1 MRTPPIEVKEFFAQR
16 RSIQAFYEQYG
27 GLTIYRSVNKKND
40 DELLYLVSPMK
51 GLRPLLKKRVSC
63 KSPYLARILEIGTV
77 PETSHPYW
85 VCALDLGSKF
95 EELLNEY
102 KPARLC
108 RLLRHVA
115 IGLSILHNN
124 KVYHG
129 DVRSSNVWVRHKSA
143 GEEAFLVGVS
153 IDQWANMIGP
163 PSPKLEQAR
172 YMAPERTMGEPSS
185 KKTDIYAFAVMV
197 YRALSGSYPF
207 DGTESFSIS
216 ASHATEPVPTPI
228 VPFDDTLW
236 DMLTKCLAKD
246 PKDRPDSLLPFIE
259 LLGLYEQ
266 ESRTVH
272 QEPPRELSSEEATPA
287 FFSPAEQMPPSSEEE
302 PVVEQEM
309 PEPVSMER
317 SSVDREFPQ
326 LQEMDALVEEELVD
340 FQFSDNQPSFS
351 EGHNLEEHNVQEQE
365 VERASEDRHMADD
378 ELTIPPIIPEPPQ
391 MERTDW
397 SLQQREQTG
406 EVLNEVPKQQEKPPV
421 SLESNTEESE
431 KEVPVEDEDSYRPA
445 VVEEELLY
453 VPEPELEAISPEDES
468 EHTQTETLH
477 LVDDLDSETMYT
489 VEQSEYS
496 GTEPET
502 MEHTESEDRTVVP
515 ARIRI
520 ENAGS
525 PEDALAVPKLSV
537 SVVSPDEGPPGPPRV
552 ALDDIS
558 PMAKV
563 DITENEEEIPEPEFT
578 GSIDVDTKKYILIFL
593 ACFTLT
599 ILVMYLIS

>member
-1 MRTPPIEVKEFFAQR
+1 MRTPPIEVKEFFSQR
-16 RSIQAFYEQYG
+16 RTIQAFYEQYG
-27 GLTIYRSVNKKND
+27 GLTIYRSVNIKND
-40 DELLYLVSPMK
+40 DELLFLVSPMK

-108 RLLRHVA
+108 GLLRHVA

-124 KVYHG
+124 LVYHG
-129 DVRSSNVWVRHKSA
+129 DVRSSNVWVRHKKS

-153 IDQWANMIGP
+153 IDQWAKMIGP
-163 PSPKLEQAR
+163 PSPKIEQAR

-216 ASHATEPVPTPI
+216 ASHATEPVPNPM
-228 VPFDDTLW
+228 VPFDEPLW
-236 DMLTKCLAKD
+236 DMITKCLSKN
-246 PKDRPDSLLPFIE
+246 PKERPDSLLPFVE

-266 ESRTVH
+266 GTRAAH
-272 QEPPRELSSEEATPA
+272 QEPLRELSSEEATPA
-287 FFSPAEQMPPSSEEE
+287 FFASQPQAPSSSEEE

-309 PEPVSMER
+309 PEPVSLEQA
-317 SSVDREFPQ
+317 SVDPVSSFPQ
-326 LQEMDALVEEELVD
+326 LQNMDALVEEELVD

-351 EGHNLEEHNVQEQE
+351 EVSHSVHEADSE
-365 VERASEDRHMADD
+365 V
-378 ELTIPPIIPEPPQ
+378 TIPPIIPAPPT
-391 MERTDW
+391 MDRTDW
-397 SLQQREQTG
+397 SIHQKEQTG
-406 EVLNEVPKQQEKPPV
+406 EVLNELPQPQEKPLV
-421 SLESNTEESE
+421 QLESNTEEPQNDE
-431 KEVPVEDEDSYRPA
+431 AHDEEVHNEVAYRPA
-445 VVEEELLY
+445 VVEEQMY
-453 VPEPELEAISPEDES
+453 VPEPDLEAISPEDES

-477 LVDDLDSETMYT
+477 LVEDLDSETMYT
-489 VEQSEYS
+489 VEQSDYS

-520 ENAGS
+520 ENAGAQ
-525 PEDALAVPKLSV
+525 EDALAVPKLSI
-537 SVVSPDEGPPGPPRV
+537 SVVSPQEGPAEPPRV

-563 DITENEEEIPEPEFT
+563 DITENEDDIEEPEFT

>member
-16 RSIQAFYEQYG
+16 RTIQAFYEQYG
-27 GLTIYRSVNKKND
+27 GLTIYRSVNIKND
-40 DELLYLVSPMK
+40 DELLFLVSPMK

-102 KPARLC
+102 KSARLC

-124 KVYHG
+124 QVYHG
-129 DVRSSNVWVRHKSA
+129 DVRSSNVWVRHKEA

-172 YMAPERTMGEPSS
+172 YMAPERTMGESSS

-216 ASHATEPVPTPI
+216 ASHATEPVPNPI
-228 VPFDDTLW
+228 VPFDDPLW
-236 DMLTKCLAKD
+236 EMISKCLSKD

-266 ESRTVH
+266 GTRVAH
-272 QEPPRELSSEEATPA
+272 QEPLRELSSEEATPA
-287 FFSPAEQMPPSSEEE
+287 FFPSHIDMPPSSEEE
-302 PVVEQEM
+302 SVGEAKM
-309 PEPVSMER
+309 PEPVSLEQSQP
-317 SSVDREFPQ
+317 SSSLPQ

-351 EGHNLEEHNVQEQE
+351 EGQQSVHE
-365 VERASEDRHMADD
+365 ADD
-378 ELTIPPIIPEPPQ
+378 EFTIPPIIPEPP
-391 MERTDW
+391 MMDRTDW
-397 SLQQREQTG
+397 SLHQKEQTG
-406 EVLNEVPKQQEKPPV
+406 EVLDDAPKQQEKPLA
-421 SLESNTEESE
+421 LEEPLQEE
-431 KEVPVEDEDSYRPA
+431 PMEDEDSYRPA
-445 VVEEELLY
+445 VVEEEY
-453 VPEPELEAISPEDES
+453 VPEPNLQAISPEDES
-468 EHTQTETLH
+468 EQTQTETLH
-477 LVDDLDSETMYT
+477 LVEDLDSETMYT

-520 ENAGS
+520 ENAGVA
-525 PEDALAVPKLSV
+525 EDALAVPKLSI
-537 SVVSPDEGPPGPPRV
+537 SVVSPEEGPPQPPRV

-563 DITENEEEIPEPEFT
+563 DITENEEDIEEPEFT

>member
-16 RSIQAFYEQYG
+16 RTIQAFYEQYG
-27 GLTIYRSVNKKND
+27 GLTIYRSVNIKND
-40 DELLYLVSPMK
+40 DELLFLVSPMK

-102 KPARLC
+102 KSARLC

-124 KVYHG
+124 NVYHG
-129 DVRSSNVWVRHKSA
+129 DVRSSNVWVRHKKI

-153 IDQWANMIGP
+153 IDQWAKMIGP
-163 PSPKLEQAR
+163 PSPKIEQAR
-172 YMAPERTMGEPSS
+172 YMAPEKTMGESSS
-185 KKTDIYAFAVMV
+185 KKTDIYAFGVMV

-216 ASHATEPVPTPI
+216 ASHATEPVPNPM
-228 VPFDDTLW
+228 VPFDDPMW
-236 DMLTKCLAKD
+236 DMITKCLSKN
-246 PKDRPDSLLPFIE
+246 PKDRPDSLLSFIE
-259 LLGLYEQ
+259 LLGVYEQ
-266 ESRTVH
+266 GSRSVH
-272 QEPPRELSSEEATPA
+272 QEPLKELSSEEATPA
-287 FFSPAEQMPPSSEEE
+287 FFTSQNQMPSSSEEE
-302 PVVEQEM
+302 PVVEQPISESVSLEQPSTT
-309 PEPVSMER
+309 PEPA
-317 SSVDREFPQ
+317 FPQ
-326 LQEMDALVEEELVD
+326 LQNMDALVEEELVD
-340 FQFSDNQPSFS
+340 FQFSDNQHSFS
-351 EGHNLEEHNVQEQE
+351 EGAHVVYE
-365 VERASEDRHMADD
+365 ADS
-378 ELTIPPIIPEPPQ
+378 ELTIPPVIPGPPT
-391 MERTDW
+391 MDRTDW
-397 SLQQREQTG
+397 SILQKEKTG
-406 EVLNEVPKQQEKPPV
+406 EILNEPPLRQEEPPVFQEPQAEEPQTKNPQIEKPI
-421 SLESNTEESE
+421 TDEEQ
-431 KEVPVEDEDSYRPA
+431 YRPV
-445 VVEEELLY
+445 VVEEQIY
-453 VPEPELEAISPEDES
+453 VPESDLQAISPDDES

-477 LVDDLDSETMYT
+477 LVEDLDSETMYT
-489 VEQSEYS
+489 VEQSDYS

-520 ENAGS
+520 ENAGDQ
-525 PEDALAVPKLSV
+525 EDALAVPKLSI
-537 SVVSPDEGPPGPPRV
+537 SVVSPEEGPTSPPRV

-558 PMAKV
+558 PMAKA
-563 DITENEEEIPEPEFT
+563 DITENEDDIEEPEFT

>member
-16 RSIQAFYEQYG
+16 RTIQAFYEQYG
-27 GLTIYRSVNKKND
+27 GLTIYRSVNIKND
-40 DELLYLVSPMK
+40 DELLFLVSPMK

-115 IGLSILHNN
+115 IGLSMLHNSH
-124 KVYHG
+124 VYHG
-129 DVRSSNVWVRHKSA
+129 DVRSSNVWVRHKDA

-153 IDQWANMIGP
+153 IDQWAKMIGP
-163 PSPKLEQAR
+163 PSPKIEQAR
-172 YMAPERTMGEPSS
+172 YMAPERTMGAPSS
-185 KKTDIYAFAVMV
+185 NKTDIYAFAVMV

-216 ASHATEPVPTPI
+216 ASHATESVPNPI
-228 VPFDDTLW
+228 VPFDDPLW
-236 DMLTKCLAKD
+236 DMLTKCLSKN
-246 PKDRPDSLLPFIE
+246 PSDRPDSLKPFVE

-266 ESRTVH
+266 GTRIVH
-272 QEPPRELSSEEATPA
+272 KEPLRDLSSEEATPA
-287 FFSPAEQMPPSSEEE
+287 IFASPNRMPPSSEEE
-302 PVVEQEM
+302 PVVEQEI
-309 PEPVSMER
+309 PEPVSLEHPSADVE
-317 SSVDREFPQ
+317 SSFPQ
-326 LQEMDALVEEELVD
+326 LENMEALVEEELVD

-351 EGHNLEEHNVQEQE
+351 EGHHSVHE
-365 VERASEDRHMADD
+365 ADD
-378 ELTIPPIIPEPPQ
+378 EVTIPPTIPAPPT
-391 MERTDW
+391 MDRTDW
-397 SLQQREQTG
+397 SIHQDEQTG
-406 EVLNEVPKQQEKPPV
+406 EVLNEPPVQQEQPLVEPEPHIEEPPDEP
-421 SLESNTEESE
+421 S
-431 KEVPVEDEDSYRPA
+431 PEDEDSHRPA
-445 VVEEELLY
+445 VVEEQMY
-453 VPEPELEAISPEDES
+453 VPEPELHAISPEDES

-477 LVDDLDSETMYT
+477 LVEDLDSETVYT
-489 VEQSEYS
+489 VEQSDYS
-496 GTEPET
+496 GTEPGT

-520 ENAGS
+520 ENAGAQ
-525 PEDALAVPKLSV
+525 EDALAVPKLSI
-537 SVVSPDEGPPGPPRV
+537 SVVSPEQGPAEPPKV

-563 DITENEEEIPEPEFT
+563 DITENEDEIEEPEFT
-578 GSIDVDTKKYILIFL
+578 GSIDVDAKKYVLIFL